1 MTEKFLEKLLDVIN
15 TKETCYYDKAPKGS
29 VYPFCVIPTLT
40 ITPLN
45 SGDSYIFDIE
55 VYTDENSNKTK
66 SAETI
71 CDELR
76 ELLDNYSY
84 NDTNN
89 KMGFHIGFESQYL
102 TREQSQDLVYRRLT
116 FIARFFY

>member
-1 MTEKFLEKLLDVIN
+1 MTEKFLEKLLYVIN
-15 TKETCYYDKAPKGS
+15 TKDTCYYDKAPKS
-29 VYPFCVIPTLT
+29 AEYPFCVIPTLT

-45 SGDSYIFDIE
+45 SGDSYIFDVE
-55 VYTDENSNKTK
+55 VYTDESGNKIK
-66 SAETI
+66 SVETI